1 MVQSRSDMK
10 YFMVFEIL
18 NAVGGKRNILIC
30 FQWVEVSSLTFLNNV
45 REVLRIKKAKG
56 GDNSSELSEQQG
68 IYILNVLTSE
78 LR

>member
-1 MVQSRSDMK
+1 MK

-45 REVLRIKKAKG
+45 REVFRIKKAKG
-56 GDNSSELSEQQG
+56 GDNSIQ
-68 IYILNVLTSE
+68 
-78 LR
+78 